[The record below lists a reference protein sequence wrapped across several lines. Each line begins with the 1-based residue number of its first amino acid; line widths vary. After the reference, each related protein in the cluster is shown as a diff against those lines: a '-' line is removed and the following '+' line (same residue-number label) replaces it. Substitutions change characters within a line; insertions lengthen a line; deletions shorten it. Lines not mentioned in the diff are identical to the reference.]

1 MPVLLLRV
9 CSTAA
14 RPSKETPKPHPT
26 STTSG
31 SDISA
36 NSTGESPPHKNFSLA
51 TEESAEG
58 ALDADSLATR
68 VPGGRDVDEASEDD
82 AVGMATRTFFCLA
95 LSSHV
100 LAAKL
105 EFTYTYNMQ
114 LKKNVNTSRII
125 NCTQALTYETTRP

>member
-1 MPVLLLRV
+1 VPVLLLRV

-31 SDISA
+31 S
-36 NSTGESPPHKNFSLA
+36 
-51 TEESAEG
+51 
-58 ALDADSLATR
+58 DSLATR